1 MKNFKNLFQGLH
13 SFILLWATQSFSE
26 LGSSMT
32 SYALVIWAY
41 QQTGS
46 ALTTSLL
53 TVCSYAPYVLLSIF
67 AGALSDRWNKKRT
80 MLVCD
85 SLAAAST
92 LLVFFFLGTG
102 RLEIWHL
109 YLINSFNGLMN
120 TVQQPASDV
129 AVSLLTP
136 KMQYQRA
143 GGMRAFSNSLIT
155 ILSPVIATAFF
166 ALFGMTAVIAFDFLT
181 FGTAF
186 ITLALFIHIPSVREE
201 AGKVQETVL
210 ESARKGLYY
219 LAENKGIF
227 YLILF
232 LSAINLTASMY
243 NVALPAMLLS
253 RNGGSVTALGLVNAC
268 SGIANV
274 AGSLIASF
282 GPKPKSRVRVITNAL
297 LFSMSTENFL
307 LALGHST
314 PVWCLGALLGWLSIP
329 IMNTNMDV
337 LLRTYI
343 PVEIQGRVYSIRN
356 TFQFFTIPIGYFLGG
371 ICVDKVF
378 EPYMST
384 RTANSLPGI
393 LFGTGKGSGAAMLF
407 LILGFIGMAT
417 CLIFRKNKHI
427 WKIEKSMTP

>member
-1 MKNFKNLFQGLH
+1 
-13 SFILLWATQSFSE
+13 
-26 LGSSMT
+26 
-32 SYALVIWAY
+32 
-41 QQTGS
+41 
-46 ALTTSLL
+46 
-53 TVCSYAPYVLLSIF
+53 
-67 AGALSDRWNKKRT
+67 

-120 TVQQPASDV
+120 TIQQPASDV

-166 ALFGMTAVIAFDFLT
+166 SLFGMTAVIAFDFLT

-243 NVALPAMLLS
+243 NAALPAMLLS
-253 RNGGSVTALGLVNAC
+253 RNGGSETALGLVNAC

-282 GPKPKSRVRVITNAL
+282 SPKPKSRVRVITNAL

-314 PVWCLGALLGWLSIP
+314 PVWCLGALLGWLFIP